1 MVLSRSTCQSGF
13 DALSRVRNQSSDTVA
28 ADMQN
33 LIRSCVCILSVS
45 HPVKNISNTPQ
56 LLIIM
61 MAEMMQPCFNTP
73 EEDNHE
79 EDESEETVPD
89 EQRLVN
95 WISSVSEDELSL
107 DCIQQHFNSDHKQ

>member
-1 MVLSRSTCQSGF
+1 MSFV
-13 DALSRVRNQSSDTVA
+13 ALPSKFWMFLHILCFMMCS
-28 ADMQN
+28 DMQN